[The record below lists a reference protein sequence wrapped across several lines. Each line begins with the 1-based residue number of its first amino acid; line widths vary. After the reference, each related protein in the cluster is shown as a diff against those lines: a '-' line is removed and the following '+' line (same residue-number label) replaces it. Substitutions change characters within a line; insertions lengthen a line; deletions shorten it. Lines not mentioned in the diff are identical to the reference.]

1 MNQGAG
7 DFHDLPRMESEM
19 MKRALLL
26 APIAA
31 LSLTACSGEVDR
43 ANRPSR
49 APAATVVGDA
59 QTCIPISQ
67 IRGSRVHDNYTID
80 FDAGGRTYRNILPNG
95 CPGLGSEQAF
105 TYETSL
111 TQLCNTDIIYV
122 LRRIGGDYQRG
133 AGCGLGS
140 FVPVEIVKKGS

>member
-1 MNQGAG
+1 MLKKA
-7 DFHDLPRMESEM
+7 LWIAPV
-19 MKRALLL
+19 ALLG
-26 APIAA
+26 
-31 LSLTACSGEVDR
+31 LSACGGQVDS
-43 ANRPSR
+43 ANRASR
-49 APAATVVGDA
+49 APAAKVVGEA
-59 QTCIPISQ
+59 QSCIPISQ

-80 FDAGGRTYRNILPNG
+80 FDAGGKTYRNTLPHG

-140 FVPVEIVKKGS
+140 FVPVELEKKGS

>member
-1 MNQGAG
+1 
-7 DFHDLPRMESEM
+7 
-19 MKRALLL
+19 
-26 APIAA
+26 
-31 LSLTACSGEVDR
+31 
-43 ANRPSR
+43 
-49 APAATVVGDA
+49 AATVVGDA
-59 QTCIPISQ
+59 QSCIPISQ

-80 FDAGGRTYRNILPNG
+80 FDTAGKTYRNTLPHG

-140 FVPVEIVKKGS
+140 FVPVELEKKTG

>member
-1 MNQGAG
+1 M
-7 DFHDLPRMESEM
+7 L
-19 MKRALLL
+19 KRALWIAPVALL
-26 APIAA
+26 GLAG
-31 LSLTACSGEVDR
+31 CSGTMDGGSSSK
-43 ANRPSR
+43 ASR
-49 APAATVVGDA
+49 APAAKVVGDP
-59 QTCIPISQ
+59 QSCIPISQ
-67 IRGSRVHDNYTID
+67 IRGSKVRDDFTID
-80 FDAGGRTYRNILPNG
+80 FDMAGSKTYRNTLPHS

-140 FVPVEIVKKGS
+140 FVPVEIVKKGG